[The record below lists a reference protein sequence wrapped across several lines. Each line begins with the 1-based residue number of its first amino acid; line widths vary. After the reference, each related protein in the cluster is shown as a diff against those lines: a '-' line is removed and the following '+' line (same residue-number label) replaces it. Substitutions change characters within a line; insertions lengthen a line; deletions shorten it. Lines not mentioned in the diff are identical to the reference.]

1 MKTQLDLYRPRDS
14 WRRVCCREA
23 HPVKDEMSVA
33 TPKTHARE
41 PIQLDIIVVCRKRMM
56 VAAPAPSR
64 DEAISAARCKIER
77 MHAAGFNLSRND
89 QKIIL
94 FGQLLTTVRFDRR
107 RPRVFRCST
116 RLCSYRIFAI
126 HRDAPTFFVRIKTK
140 TLRVYFFGALCVF
153 KYAFS
158 RASRR
163 DRDCDFSKLS
173 RSFAISAL
181 ASPSSNSFA
190 IACSR
195 SSSMTA
201 ATPATARAPSSFG
214 RLRKSLNVFSNRSE
228 FSADAISLN
237 SRGKRRLRS
246 DPLSRFSSLPR
257 KLSTTSRARSGRV
270 VSSGPNCVSSKRLGK
285 SSVSL
290 TGMSLR
296 KR

>member
-126 HRDAPTFFVRIKTK
+126 HRDAPTFFVRIKQK
-140 TLRVYFFGALCVF
+140 HC
-153 KYAFS
+153 
-158 RASRR
+158 AS
-163 DRDCDFSKLS
+163 
-173 RSFAISAL
+173 
-181 ASPSSNSFA
+181 
-190 IACSR
+190 
-195 SSSMTA
+195 
-201 ATPATARAPSSFG
+201 
-214 RLRKSLNVFSNRSE
+214 
-228 FSADAISLN
+228 ISLALFVFLN
-237 SRGKRRLRS
+237 MRFLAPAVVTETATSPNFHEALQSPPWPHPHRT
-246 DPLSRFSSLPR
+246 LSQSLAPEVPR
-257 KLSTTSRARSGRV
+257 
-270 VSSGPNCVSSKRLGK
+270 
-285 SSVSL
+285 
-290 TGMSLR
+290 
-296 KR
+296 